1 MDHHTFNIRAVGEP
15 LVSMEI
21 SEEKTLL
28 EMVEA
33 FEKFLYAV
41 GYRLP
46 DGASLGYEWDD
57 GETDPVY

>member
-1 MDHHTFNIRAVGEP
+1 
-15 LVSMEI
+15 MEI

-57 GETDPVY
+57 GKTDPVY